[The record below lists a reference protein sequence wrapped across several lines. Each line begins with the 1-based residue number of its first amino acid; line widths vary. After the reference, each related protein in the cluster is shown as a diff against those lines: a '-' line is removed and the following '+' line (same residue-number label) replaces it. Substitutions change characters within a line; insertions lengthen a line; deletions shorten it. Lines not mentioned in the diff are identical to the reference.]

1 MTIIEKTLFFG
12 GFIIIWGYPLVCL
25 ILSRQLFLLVV
36 YSMTTIGFF
45 MTLINF
51 MCSQC
56 MNFACPLNHVDEKVR
71 GQFFDKNQVVAE
83 AWEKSGKGPPD

>member
-1 MTIIEKTLFFG
+1 MTIIEKTIFFG
-12 GFIIIWGYPLVCL
+12 GFVIVWGYPLAFL
-25 ILSRQLFLLVV
+25 IFSKQIFLLVV

-45 MTLINF
+45 MTLMNF

-71 GQFFDKNQVVAE
+71 DQFFAKNPIVAE
-83 AWEKSGKGPPD
+83 AWGKSGNRTPN

>member
-1 MTIIEKTLFFG
+1 MTILEKTIFFG
-12 GFIIIWGYPLVCL
+12 GFAIVWGYPLAFL
-25 ILSRQLFLLVV
+25 ILSKQLFLLLV
-36 YSMTTIGFF
+36 YSVTTIGFF

-71 GQFFDKNQVVAE
+71 DQFFDKNLIVAE
-83 AWEKSGKGPPD
+83 AWGKCGNRTPN